1 MAEDCRMET
10 LMTGTEHAELHAV
23 RAAEALARERRVVSP
38 VPAAAGPAPSAP
50 LHAPLPMPP
59 TALRQ
64 LLIVGVTKDGQTFRP
79 SDWSE
84 RLAGAMS
91 AFRPDGGHGGIASF
105 IGYSPYCV
113 PRSVGGHK
121 CVLVNEELRGVEV
134 MAWDFVMSF
143 ARDNGLE
150 VRDVTPV
157 APAPGTSASPQR

>member
-1 MAEDCRMET
+1 MS
-10 LMTGTEHAELHAV
+10 GTDHADLHAV
-23 RAAEALARERRVVSP
+23 RTVEAPVWERRVVSP
-38 VPAAAGPAPSAP
+38 VPAAAKPAASAP
-50 LHAPLPMPP
+50 VQTHLPMPMP
-59 TALRQ
+59 STALRQ

-121 CVLVNEELRGVEV
+121 CVLVNEALRGVEV

-150 VRDVTPV
+150 VRDVTPL
-157 APAPGTSASPQR
+157 AAAPGTPPSPQR